1 MLARH
6 QRPWTRF
13 IACALEPSALSS
25 RKTSYQKGF
34 KSGSSHEK
42 LHVARGPAAR
52 GHYVGKDK
60 EDVHPSLDV
69 FGKD

>member
-1 MLARH
+1 MPWSRVLSVH
-6 QRPWTRF
+6 GRPV
-13 IACALEPSALSS
+13 
-25 RKTSYQKGF
+25 QKGF

-42 LHVARGPAAR
+42 LHVAHGPAAR